1 MGKRYEHER
10 DVGIEALIRA
20 AFLCQRVQKEMVG
33 CRKEGAVE
41 KVDRSP
47 VTIADYGAQ
56 AVICH
61 ALKDA
66 FPDDTIVAEENSFI
80 LNRSENLPLLDGT
93 VHYVEQALGIKVSR
107 QKVCDW
113 IDSGDGQPDNRFWT
127 LDPVDGTKGFLRMEQ
142 YAVALALIIDHK
154 VQLGILACPNLSF
167 DSPATRTWDSPG
179 SGSLYVAVAGQGTY
193 LMSLDRR
200 QTTPVQ
206 VSSTTDLRHAR
217 FVESVE
223 AGHADHE
230 TQQRILR
237 SFENTVPSIRMDGQ
251 TKYGML
257 ARGAADIYLRLPSPG
272 TPDYHEKIWD
282 HAAGALIVE
291 EAGGV
296 VTDIHG
302 QALDF
307 STGKKLAANQGIAA
321 SNGRVHQSVIEAIQ
335 KLKG

>member
-1 MGKRYEHER
+1 MERRYEHEKN
-10 DVGIEALIRA
+10 VGIEALIRA

-33 CRKEGAVE
+33 LKKEGSLE

-47 VTIADYGAQ
+47 VTVADYGAQ
-56 AVICH
+56 AIICR
-61 ALKDA
+61 ALKGV
-66 FPDDTIVAEENSFI
+66 FPDDIIVAEENSFL
-80 LNRSENLPLLDGT
+80 LNRPGNLTLLDGT
-93 VHYVEQALGIKVSR
+93 VHYVEQSLGEQASR

-113 IDSGDGQPDNRFWT
+113 IDSGGGQPDGRFWT

-142 YAVALALIIDHK
+142 YALALALIIDHK
-154 VQLGILACPNLSF
+154 VELGLLACPNLSF
-167 DSPATRTWDSPG
+167 NSPAARTGDSPG
-179 SGSLYVAVAGQGTY
+179 SGSLYVAVAGEGAY

-206 VSSTTDLRHAR
+206 VSSITDLRQAR

-230 TQQRILR
+230 TQQRILQG
-237 SFENTVPSIRMDGQ
+237 FENAVPSIRMDGQ

-257 ARGAADIYLRLPSPG
+257 ARGAADVYLRLPSPG
-272 TPDYHEKIWD
+272 TPDYREKIWD
-282 HAAGALIVE
+282 HAAGALILE

-302 QALDF
+302 RALDF
-307 STGKKLAANQGIAA
+307 GTGKKLAANQGIAA
-321 SNGRVHQSVIEAIQ
+321 SNGKMHQAIIEAIQ
-335 KLKG
+335 RLKG